1 MRDLNLRVVLYV
13 LPVVLAV
20 VAAVFIAQTGTFAGD
35 ATEQAPQA
43 VDMSVPF

>member
-20 VAAVFIAQTGTFAGD
+20 VAAVFIAQAGTVAGPTD
-35 ATEQAPQA
+35 AAPQA
-43 VDMSVPF
+43 ADMSVPF

>member
-1 MRDLNLRVVLYV
+1 MKDLNLRVVLYV

-20 VAAVFIAQTGTFAGD
+20 VAAVFIAQAGTFAGE
-35 ATEQAPQA
+35 TEHAPST